1 MNKLHL
7 LRTHLIG
14 AVPTLARDPDRL
26 LTFVEEGSVEFR
38 RGRDLTHEYRYAAQ
52 LVLTDFADELDTVMI
67 PLLQWLAEY
76 QPDVDP
82 GEAVSFE
89 AEILNNRSVDLALRV
104 RLTERVIAKVDC
116 EAGTIRVDRALP
128 RFALDACPVSQH
140 WQLLMRDTNTEA
152 GYSLAAEWGEASND
166 GG

>member
-1 MNKLHL
+1 MKKLHL
-7 LRTHLIG
+7 LRQRLIG
-14 AVPTLARDPDRL
+14 AVPSLARDPDRL
-26 LTFVEEGSVEFR
+26 LTFVEEGSIEFR
-38 RGRDLTHEYRYAAQ
+38 RGRNLSHEYQYAAQ
-52 LVLTDFADELDTVMI
+52 LVLTDFGDDLDTVMV

-76 QPDVDP
+76 QPDADP

-89 AEILNNRSVDLALRV
+89 AEILSNRSVDLALRV

-128 RFALDACPVSQH
+128 RFELDACPVTQH
-140 WQLLMRDTNTEA
+140 WQLLIRDTNTDDD
-152 GYSLAAEWGEASND
+152 YTLASEWGEASTD

>member
-7 LRTHLIG
+7 LRTHLVG
-14 AVPTLARDPDRL
+14 AVPSLARDPDRL
-26 LTFVEEGSVEFR
+26 LTFVEEGSIEFH
-38 RGRDLTHEYRYAAQ
+38 RGRDLTHEYQYAAQ
-52 LVLTDFADELDTVMI
+52 LVLTDFADDLDTVML

-76 QPDVDP
+76 QPDVAP
-82 GEAVSFE
+82 NEAVNFE

-104 RLTERVIAKVDC
+104 QLTERVIAKVDC

-128 RFALDACPVSQH
+128 SFELDACPITQH
-140 WQLLMRDTNTEA
+140 WQLLARDTNTDDD
-152 GYSLAAEWGEASND
+152 YTLVAEWGEASTD

>member
-7 LRTHLIG
+7 LRTHLVG
-14 AVPTLARDPDRL
+14 AVPSLTRDPDRL

-38 RGRDLTHEYRYAAQ
+38 RGRDLSHEYRYAAQ
-52 LVLTDFADELDTVMI
+52 LVLTDFADELDTVML

-82 GEAVSFE
+82 NEAVSFE

-104 RLTERVIAKVDC
+104 SLTERVIAKVDC
-116 EAGTIRVDRALP
+116 EVGTIRVDRALP
-128 RFALDACPVSQH
+128 RFEPDTCPATH
-140 WQLLMRDTNTEA
+140 WKLLIRHTRATDD
-152 GYSLAAEWGEASND
+152 YDLIAEWGEAAND